1 MSSLFPLRDTVTRE
15 ADEPRLVDLDDETAD
30 EVFEA
35 LSSST
40 TRDIFLELHREPQ
53 TASDL
58 ADVTDTSVQNVQYHL
73 EKLTDADLVEVVD
86 TWYSARGSEMD
97 VYAPTDESLVLFAGD
112 DTTGS
117 LRNILGRI
125 AGVFALL
132 LPASA
137 AIGLATNWWIGRNG
151 TGASEPRVATEDA
164 AGGDAGGG
172 VGADQV
178 TADAAT
184 DSVETLFGLDP
195 AIAAGLLFLLGGL
208 FVVVVVLSVRRLR

>member
-35 LSSST
+35 LASST
-40 TRDIFLELHREPQ
+40 TREIFLELHREPR

-58 ADVTDTSVQNVQYHL
+58 ASVTDTSVQNVQYHL
-73 EKLTDADLVEVVD
+73 GKLTDADLVEVVD

-97 VYAPTDESLVLFAGD
+97 VYAPTDESLVLFAGED
-112 DTTGS
+112 ATGS
-117 LRNILGRI
+117 LRRLLKRI
-125 AGVFALL
+125 VGVFALL

-137 AIGLATNWWIGRNG
+137 LIGLATNWWIGRN
-151 TGASEPRVATEDA
+151 TTDAEPRVVTEDQ
-164 AGGDAGGG
+164 AGGDGASGGEMEATETIAG
-172 VGADQV
+172 
-178 TADAAT
+178 TEP
-184 DSVETLFGLDP
+184 VETLFGLDP

-208 FVVVVVLSVRRLR
+208 FVVAVVLSVRRLR